1 MVGIVRSERK
11 SVNMVC
17 HVIFEVNAFFAY
29 GAQLSRFGDE
39 HDEEGEE
46 ADADEAEAE
55 TGGTVR
61 LVEDQGG

>member
-1 MVGIVRSERK
+1 
-11 SVNMVC
+11 MVC